1 MNDFY
6 TILINDDHSFI
17 HTNKK
22 KIMCRSCNID
32 TLRFLVNQTYGDLDM
47 SKVNIVLEYVTPI
60 SKQYD
65 TIVLKQSDE
74 LYKNRVEFLL
84 PVELPLTIEPGE
96 LKLTLNFTYL
106 EMKEDGT
113 FVERVR
119 KVGTTFITIHATP
132 NWSDYIPDAK
142 LDNIAQ
148 IMLKQQSL
156 LEEQLEL
163 AEIMAMEKADGIA
176 KDEETNEIYLTSQGV
191 KLGTGVVDETI
202 DEDGVPVID
211 FGSYSGSDD
220 TSTPEV
226 PEEESNVVEF

>member
-1 MNDFY
+1 MSDLY
-6 TILINDDHSFI
+6 TILINEDHSFI

-22 KIMCRSCNID
+22 KIMYRSTNID
-32 TLRFLVNQTYGDLDM
+32 KIRFLVNQTYGDLDM
-47 SKVNIVLEYVTPI
+47 SKVNAVLEYVLPI
-60 SKQYD
+60 SHTYD
-65 TIVLKQSDE
+65 TIILKQSEE
-74 LYKNRVEFLL
+74 LYKNRVEFIL
-84 PVELPLTIEPGE
+84 PIDLTLTSEVGELELTI
-96 LKLTLNFTYL
+96 NFSYL

-119 KVGTTFITIHATP
+119 KIGTTYITIHKTP
-132 NWSDYIPDAK
+132 TWSDYIPDAK

-191 KLGTGVVDETI
+191 KLGTGVVDETV